1 MSRVKRT
8 WLFVIPGV
16 LLVLVGAVWA
26 LQGVGVLGGS
36 AMTGSTVWAVIGP
49 IVAVVG
55 LVLIVIGIARRSR
68 SR

>member
-1 MSRVKRT
+1 MARVKRT
-8 WLFVIPGV
+8 WLFVV
-16 LLVLVGAVWA
+16 LGAVLVLVGAVWA

-36 AMTGSTVWAVIGP
+36 AMTGSTLWAVIGP